1 MSEQWTV
8 SAPEKLTFD
17 DQVTRLR
24 VRTVAGAVNVVAAEG
39 PPRLEVTELEGPPLQ
54 ITLTGGEL
62 VVTYEDLT
70 WKDFSWTSLS
80 QIIGK
85 WRKTAKRRAVVSLA
99 VPAGTRI
106 ELGSASSDTV
116 ISGISAPVTVHSAIG
131 STTLVRLT
139 GPVDANSVSGSIRA
153 QSLSGDLKFNTVSG
167 ELTVFEGTSR
177 SIRANSVS
185 GAITLDLAH
194 DNATDVSL
202 ANVSGEVA
210 VRIPAPT
217 DTRVQANTTS
227 GDVSSAFDELHVGG
241 TWGAKQLT
249 GTLGRGTGKLKIT
262 TVSGSV
268 ALLRR
273 PAPEDEAPADAAA
286 TAAIDA
292 ALDAAVLDLTKEDP
306 A

>member
-8 SAPEKLTFD
+8 SAPEKLSFD
-17 DQVTRLR
+17 GTVTRLR

-39 PPRLEVTELEGPPLQ
+39 PARLEVTELEGPPLRV
-54 ITLTGGEL
+54 TLEKGEL
-62 VVTYEDLT
+62 EVTYEDLT
-70 WKDFSWTSLS
+70 WKDFSWKSLS
-80 QIIGK
+80 DIIGR
-85 WRKTAKRRAVVSLA
+85 WRSATRRRAVVSLT

-116 ISGISAPVTVHSAIG
+116 ISGITAPVTVHSASG
-131 STTLVRLT
+131 STTLVRLS
-139 GPVDANSVSGSIRA
+139 GPVEANTVSGGIQA

-167 ELTVFEGTSR
+167 ELTVFEGTSS
-177 SIRANSVS
+177 SIKANSVS

-202 ANVSGEVA
+202 NNVSGEVA

-217 DTRVQANTTS
+217 DTRVHANTTS
-227 GDVSSAFDELHVGG
+227 GSVSSAFDELHVGG

-249 GTLGRGTGKLKIT
+249 GTLGKGTGKLKIT

-273 PAPEDEAPADAAA
+273 PAPEDESPGSPSD
-286 TAAIDA
+286 TPPAAIDTIA
-292 ALDAAVLDLTKEDP
+292 PNLTKEDP